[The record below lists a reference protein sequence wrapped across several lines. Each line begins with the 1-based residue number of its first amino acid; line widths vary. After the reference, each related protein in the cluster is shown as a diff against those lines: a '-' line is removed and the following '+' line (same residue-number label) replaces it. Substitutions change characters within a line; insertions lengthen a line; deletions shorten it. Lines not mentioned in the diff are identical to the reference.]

1 MAEQVNK
8 DMLFE
13 LQDLIKR
20 REANLKFS
28 SSLWPMKR
36 KED

>member
-20 REANLKFS
+20 SETNLKFS
-28 SSLWPMKR
+28 ATIWPMKR
-36 KED
+36 VD